1 MAGLEHAPQCV
12 ASVMRPPNCQPE
24 IHPGS
29 FAGVDRGLVR
39 YFTRLHTDSALVP
52 VEVAGFVL

>member
-1 MAGLEHAPQCV
+1 MHDPHHAKQK
-12 ASVMRPPNCQPE
+12 STR
-24 IHPGS
+24 S